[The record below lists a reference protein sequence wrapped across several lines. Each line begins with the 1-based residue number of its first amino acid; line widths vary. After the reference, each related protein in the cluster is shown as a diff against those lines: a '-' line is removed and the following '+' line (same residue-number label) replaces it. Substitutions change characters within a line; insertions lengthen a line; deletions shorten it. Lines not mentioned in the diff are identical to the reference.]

1 MRRTYLILGGLL
13 ALGAASCSDGEQS
26 IEEVVG
32 DETGVVDVP
41 HAPVPMSISV
51 GMPET
56 RLDYERS
63 ADSKFVTVT
72 WSNDD
77 NLQVFN
83 ASDNTKYVDF
93 AMQTNNGAT
102 ADFYCADVSP
112 LAIGDGADVTA
123 IYPYRVE
130 SESSPG
136 KKVVS
141 MKNQTIQSN
150 GNGDSSMDVMV
161 AHAAWK
167 SENMSFQ
174 FTHLMA
180 SIIVQL
186 NFSEATTVKNI
197 VMTAD
202 GGFNNYAT
210 IEMTANGGTELGD
223 FKKGPIN
230 ATTTGATATTQYM
243 GQLFVV
249 PGTYTNI
256 SLIAITDKGHFEC
269 TKEVT
274 ATLDQG
280 MNYRL
285 QVLADA
291 WHSAPLYAWGTDHDA
306 DNGFSDT
313 DFNEMQSA
321 TDEPNLYFLGA
332 AGDNYN
338 NCVNG
343 NGSLKFTLTNQS
355 SSWAVF
361 MPEVDSD
368 SHTFWPEYND
378 PIYPSWGNK
387 NVVRVNVV
395 SGEVKAGWRRPIY
408 YVGQINGWD
417 EDSANGSKYLLTCD
431 INDENRIDEFT
442 VRLTLN
448 DGYELKF
455 PLDHYWGWDYNFW
468 NNEFIL
474 APSENASIED
484 GANYVFSYGNT
495 VGGAP
500 DYKFRVNDAA
510 HAGTYDI
517 VINVVDQTINFTK
530 VP

>member
-230 ATTTGATATTQYM
+230 ATTTGATATTQYL

-291 WHSAPLYAWGTDHDA
+291 WHPAPLYAWGPSTGYA
-306 DNGFSDT
+306 TSPGFT
-313 DFNEMQSA
+313 EMVVA
-321 TDEPNLYFLGA
+321 TDNTGLHFLGNKDNYDNCVWSGT
-332 AGDNYN
+332 GDNM
-338 NCVNG
+338 
-343 NGSLKFTLTNQS
+343 KFALTNQS
-355 SSWAVF
+355 SDWAVF
-361 MPEVDSD
+361 MPNGN
-368 SHTFWPEYND
+368 TFAFYPEYLN
-378 PIYPSWGNK
+378 PYYPSWGGQ
-387 NVVRVNVV
+387 NVLRVDVAT
-395 SGEVKAGWRRPIY
+395 GEVKTGWRRDIY
-408 YVGQINGWD
+408 YVGNPNNWGDEGEVSDFLFTCD
-417 EDSANGSKYLLTCD
+417 EDN
-431 INDENRIDEFT
+431 ENRIDRFT
-442 VRLTLN
+442 KRGLALTAGN
-448 DGYELKF
+448 ELKF
-455 PLDHYWGWDYNFW
+455 ALDDFGSDGNLW
-468 NNEFIL
+468 NNDFIL
-474 APSENASIED
+474 APSASASIYD
-484 GANYVFSYGNT
+484 NAQYTFVYGNT
-495 VGGAP
+495 STGSP
-500 DYKFRVNDAA
+500 DNKFVASDT
-510 HAGTYDI
+510 GTYNI
-517 VINVVDQTINFTK
+517 TINIIDQTITFTK
-530 VP
+530 Q